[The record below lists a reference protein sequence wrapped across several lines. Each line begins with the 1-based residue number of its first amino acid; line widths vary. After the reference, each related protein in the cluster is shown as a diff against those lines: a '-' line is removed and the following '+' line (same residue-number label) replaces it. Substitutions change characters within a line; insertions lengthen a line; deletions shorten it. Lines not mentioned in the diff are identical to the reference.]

1 MSAAVCLGLDLREGE
16 GNGRW
21 VAVGGEGVD
30 PGATRVSQ
38 SEELGHLVEG
48 LAGCIVHRVAHIAI
62 GPDVSVT
69 MDEVEVSVPTRDDE
83 GQSREGKGFNL

>member
-1 MSAAVCLGLDLREGE
+1 MSPAVSLGLDLREGE

-21 VAVGGEGVD
+21 VAVGGEGID

-48 LAGCIVHRVAHIAI
+48 LPGCIVHRVADVAI
-62 GPDVSVT
+62 GPGASVT
-69 MDEVEVSVPTRDDE
+69 MDEVEVGMSAGDD
-83 GQSREGKGFNL
+83 KGESW